1 MKQPYNQYN
10 QVKGFTLA
18 ELLITVGLI
27 GLIAA
32 ITMPDVW
39 SGARASNR
47 RAVFKDTLK
56 IVSEAADALTL
67 IGEVPTDTY
76 QALASRIRILDKDDT
91 ARTIS
96 LHSGVILS
104 GFASAASP
112 LGRCDTVLVDLNGAG
127 QPNAIGQDQ
136 VSITAS
142 WEPNNGNACG
152 TLANPI
158 TGGMVKP
165 NTAIAGNQAFYTE
178 LTR

>member
-56 IVSEAADALTL
+56 IVSEAADALTMQADT
-67 IGEVPTDTY
+67 PADTY
-76 QALASRIRILDKDDT
+76 QALASRIRILDKNDI

-96 LHSGVILS
+96 LHNGAILS
-104 GFASAASP
+104 GFVRTD
-112 LGRCDTVLVDLNGAG
+112 RCENITVDLNGINP
-127 QPNAIGQDQ
+127 PNIMGRDQ